1 MWKLKI
7 GEGGGPYI
15 YSTNNYVGRQI
26 WEYDPNAGTP
36 EERQAVEKARQDFRT
51 NRRSGF
57 HVSGDLL
64 MRMQMIKESGID
76 VLSIPPARL
85 GEEEAVNYEAVTTA
99 VRKAVRLNR
108 ALQARDGHWP
118 AQNAGPMFFTP
129 PLNGDGGWGLYV
141 DGHSTMIGSA
151 LSYVGLRL
159 LGEEPNEGDGPIARG
174 QKWIVDHG
182 GATGIPSWGKLYLSV
197 LGVYEW
203 DGCNPIP
210 PEFWLFPSNFIFH
223 PEDPNCD
230 EFKYHLARVP
240 DYLWVSEDGMT
251 MHSFGSQNW
260 DSTFATQ
267 AIIASGMVEEYGD
280 CLKKAHFYIKESQF
294 LFDKDGQ
301 LANETP
307 TPEPCL
313 PIIPTSHYKEFQSGA
328 HLSGNDVQSHSPIPI
343 SVESAHDEPSNVHT
357 ADMDHEI
364 QMPLPVP
371 LRRSNRQRQL
381 LNRLNDYYCDVVIQN
396 RTSPHAI
403 SKVISYD
410 ALTPAHK
417 QFAMAIKENPKGDFK
432 SMYRHFNKGSWAF
445 SDQDHGWALSDGT
458 AEALKCLLLLGQMHP
473 EIVGEKADAQRLY
486 EAVDVL
492 LYLQSPNSGG
502 FSIWEPPVPQ
512 PYMQLLNPSEFFA
525 DIVVE
530 KEHVEPT
537 GCIISALAAF
547 KSQYPNYRPKEIDI
561 SISKAVQY
569 LENEQQADG
578 SWYGYW
584 GICFL
589 YGTCFALLGL
599 ATAGKNYE
607 NSKAIRKAVHFYLS
621 KQNQEGGWGE
631 CLESCPSMSLQM
643 MCWCAED
650 PNCDE
655 FKYHLARV
663 PDYLWVSEDGMT
675 MHSFGSQNWD
685 STFATQA
692 IIASGMV
699 EEYGDCLKKAHFY
712 IKESQIKE
720 NPKGDFK
727 SMYRHFNKGS
737 WAFSDQ
743 DHGWALS
750 DGTAEALKCLL
761 LLGQMHPEIVGEKAD
776 AQRLYE
782 AVDVLLYLQSPNS
795 GGFSIWEP
803 PVPQPYMQLLNPSE
817 FFADIVVEKEHVEPT
832 GCIISALAAFKS
844 QYPNYRPK
852 EIDISISKAVQYLE
866 NEQQA
871 DGSWYGYWGICFL
884 YGTCFALLGLA
895 TAGKNYENSK
905 AIRKAVHFY
914 LSKQNQEGGWGECL
928 ESCPSMK
935 YIPLEGNRTN
945 LVQTSWAMLG
955 LMYSGQAERDPTP
968 LHKAA
973 KLLINA
979 QMEDGDFPQQD
990 ITGVFMRNCML
1001 HYAQHRSFFPLW
1013 ALAEYRKRM

>member
-129 PLNGDGGWGLYV
+129 PLLIALYISGAIETSLTSEHKKELVRYIYNHQNGDGGWGLYV

-159 LGEEPNEGDGPIARG
+159 LGEEPNDGDGPIARG

-223 PEDPNCD
+223 PANMWCYCRTTYMPMSYLYARRYHGPLTNLVLCIRNEIYVKPYDQIDWNSARMDCCKEDLYYP
-230 EFKYHLARVP
+230 
-240 DYLWVSEDGMT
+240 
-251 MHSFGSQNW
+251 HSFIQDLLWN
-260 DSTFATQ
+260 TLQ
-267 AIIASGMVEEYGD
+267 YCVEPFMSRWPF
-280 CLKKAHFYIKESQF
+280 KKIRE
-294 LFDKDGQ
+294 
-301 LANETP
+301 
-307 TPEPCL
+307 
-313 PIIPTSHYKEFQSGA
+313 
-328 HLSGNDVQSHSPIPI
+328 
-343 SVESAHDEPSNVHT
+343 
-357 ADMDHEI
+357 M
-364 QMPLPVP
+364 
-371 LRRSNRQRQL
+371 
-381 LNRLNDYYCDVVIQN
+381 
-396 RTSPHAI
+396 
-403 SKVISYD
+403 
-410 ALTPAHK
+410 
-417 QFAMAIKENPKGDFK
+417 AMRKAIKYMRYN
-432 SMYRHFNKGSWAF
+432 
-445 SDQDHGWALSDGT
+445 
-458 AEALKCLLLLGQMHP
+458 AEETRYITIGC
-473 EIVGEKADAQRLY
+473 
-486 EAVDVL
+486 
-492 LYLQSPNSGG
+492 
-502 FSIWEPPVPQ
+502 
-512 PYMQLLNPSEFFA
+512 
-525 DIVVE
+525 VE
-530 KEHVEPT
+530 K
-537 GCIISALAAF
+537 
-547 KSQYPNYRPKEIDI
+547 
-561 SISKAVQY
+561 
-569 LENEQQADG
+569 
-578 SWYGYW
+578 
-584 GICFL
+584 
-589 YGTCFALLGL
+589 
-599 ATAGKNYE
+599 
-607 NSKAIRKAVHFYLS
+607 
-621 KQNQEGGWGE
+621 
-631 CLESCPSMSLQM
+631 SLQM

-1013 ALAEYRKRM
+1013 ALAEYRKRL